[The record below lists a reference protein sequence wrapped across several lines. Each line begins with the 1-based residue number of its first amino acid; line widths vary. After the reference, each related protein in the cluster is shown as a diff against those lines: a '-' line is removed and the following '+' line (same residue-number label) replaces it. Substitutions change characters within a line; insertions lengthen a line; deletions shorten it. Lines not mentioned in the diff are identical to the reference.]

1 MFVDSHCHLNDP
13 QFKEDLRHILER
25 AKAMEI
31 GRMLTISTEMK
42 EVPDL
47 EKLSET
53 YPEIY
58 HTVGV
63 HPHEVDKEGVPAL
76 DTLLEKLQ
84 HPKAVGI
91 GETGLDYYYEH
102 SNRNHQKLS
111 FRHHIK
117 AMKETGLPLVIHSR
131 NAEDDILALLKDEKV
146 QDFPHPGVIH
156 CFSGTKEFAKATL
169 DLGFYISLSGILTFK
184 NAEELREIAKT
195 VPLDRV
201 LIETDAPYL
210 APIPHRGKRNEP
222 SFVVHTAEKL
232 ADLKGMPL
240 KNIQEITTNNFFT
253 LFSKTNQKRV
263 PS

>member
-13 QFKEDLRHILER
+13 QFKEDLLSLLGR
-25 AKAMEI
+25 AKAL
-31 GRMLTISTEMK
+31 GVARMLTISTEMK

-47 EKLSET
+47 EKLSDT

-76 DTLLEKLQ
+76 DALVEKLH

-102 SNRNHQKLS
+102 SNRAHQKLS
-111 FRHHIK
+111 FRHHIQ

-131 NAEDDILALLKDEKV
+131 NAEEDILDLLKEEKV
-146 QDFPHPGVIH
+146 QNFSHPGVIH
-156 CFSGTKEFAKATL
+156 CFSGTKEFAQATL
-169 DLGFYISLSGILTFK
+169 NLGFYISLSGILTFK
-184 NAEELREIAKT
+184 NADELREIARN

-222 SFVVHTAEKL
+222 AFVVHTAEKL
-232 ADLKGMPL
+232 AELKEMSL
-240 KNIQEITTNNFFT
+240 KSIQEITTNNFFT
-253 LFSKTNQKRV
+253 LFSKTNRGIGE
-263 PS
+263 P

>member
-13 QFKEDLRHILER
+13 QMKSDLAEILQR
-25 AKAMEI
+25 AKALEV
-31 GRMLTISTEMK
+31 GCMLTISTELK
-42 EVPDL
+42 EADDL
-47 EKLSET
+47 ELLSNT
-53 YPEIY
+53 YPQIY

-63 HPHEVDKEGVPAL
+63 HPHEVDKEGVPSV
-76 DTLLEKLQ
+76 DSLLTKLQ

-102 SNRNHQKLS
+102 SDRMAQQQS
-111 FRHHIK
+111 FRHHIQ

-131 NAEDDILALLKDEKV
+131 NAEEDILVLLKEEAV
-146 QDFPHPGVIH
+146 QDFKNPGVIH

-184 NAEELREIAKT
+184 NADELREIAKT
-195 VPLDRV
+195 VPLDRL

-232 ADLKGMPL
+232 AELKSVPV
-240 KNIQEITTNNFFT
+240 KTIQETTTHNFFT
-253 LFSKTNQKRV
+253 LFAKANRKTTN
-263 PS
+263 S